1 MRCQHWFATMA
12 ARSTQRKIVMEA
24 TSVATHA
31 TAPTLEDCAVIEL
44 RDYLMQPNQRDV
56 LIELFER
63 EFIETQEAL
72 GMRVMA
78 HFRDLDRPDHY
89 VWLRGFADMAAR
101 QRGLEGF
108 YSGDVWLAN
117 RSAANATMIDSD
129 DVRLLRYAR
138 PAWALASPAAPRP
151 HRDAEKALPQSLFVL
166 MLATLTAA
174 PDEAFKRTF
183 ERDALPLLRECG
195 LMPIAVFETEP
206 APNNYPRLPV
216 RSGEW
221 VFAWLSRSGSVAA
234 ADQALARWDASL
246 RAAGVLAPRLGLHK
260 LERMRLQPAA
270 RSWLR

>member
-1 MRCQHWFATMA
+1 MSTSSVTEHA
-12 ARSTQRKIVMEA
+12 A
-24 TSVATHA
+24 
-31 TAPTLEDCAVIEL
+31 APALEDCAVIEL
-44 RDYLMQPNQRDV
+44 RDYRMQPNQRDV
-56 LIELFER
+56 LIDLFER

-89 VWLRGFADMAAR
+89 VWLRGFADMPAR

-108 YSGDVWLAN
+108 YGSDVWLAH

-138 PAWALASPAAPRP
+138 PTWSLASPSVPRP
-151 HRDAEKALPQSLFVL
+151 HRDAEPALPQSVFVL
-166 MLATLTAA
+166 MVATLATPADA
-174 PDEAFKRTF
+174 SFKRTF

-206 APNNYPRLPV
+206 APNNYPRLPI
-216 RSGEW
+216 RTDAP
-221 VFAWLSRSGSVAA
+221 VFAWLSRCVGVAA
-234 ADQALARWDASL
+234 ASQALSSWDASL
-246 RAAGVLAPRLGLHK
+246 RAAGVLRPRLALAR

>member
-1 MRCQHWFATMA
+1 MRTKETAMDIAAATGA
-12 ARSTQRKIVMEA
+12 APA
-24 TSVATHA
+24 
-31 TAPTLEDCAVIEL
+31 LEDCAVIEL
-44 RDYLMQPNQRDV
+44 RDYLMQLGRRDV

-108 YSGDVWLAN
+108 YGGADWQAHRN
-117 RSAANATMIDSD
+117 AANATMIDSD

-138 PAWALASPAAPRP
+138 PTWALASPAVPRP
-151 HRDAEKALPQSLFVL
+151 HRDAEPAWPQSVFVL
-166 MLATLTAA
+166 MVATLGVPA
-174 PDEAFKRTF
+174 DEAFRRAF
-183 ERDALPLLRECG
+183 EREALPLLRECG

-216 RSGEW
+216 RTDAP
-221 VFAWLSRSGSVAA
+221 VFAWLSRTPGAA
-234 ADQALARWDASL
+234 AAEQALARWDASL
-246 RAAGVLAPRLGLHK
+246 RAAGVLGPRQGIRQI
-260 LERMRLQPAA
+260 ERMRLQPAA

>member
-1 MRCQHWFATMA
+1 MDIA
-12 ARSTQRKIVMEA
+12 
-24 TSVATHA
+24 A
-31 TAPTLEDCAVIEL
+31 TAKPAAPALEDCAVIEL
-44 RDYLMQPNQRDV
+44 RDYRMQPGQRDV

-63 EFIETQEAL
+63 EFIETQEAQ

-101 QRGLEGF
+101 QSGLESF
-108 YSGDVWLAN
+108 YGGATWQAHRN
-117 RSAANATMIDSD
+117 AANATMIDSD

-138 PAWALASPAAPRP
+138 PTWVLASPAVARP
-151 HRDAEKALPQSLFVL
+151 HRDAETTQPHSVFVL
-166 MLATLTAA
+166 MVATLGAA
-174 PDEAFKRTF
+174 ADDAFKRIF

-216 RSGEW
+216 RTDAP
-221 VFAWLSRSGSVAA
+221 VFGWLSRTPGAA
-234 ADQALARWDASL
+234 AAAQALARWDASL
-246 RAAGVLAPRLGLHK
+246 RAAGVLEPRLGIRQ
-260 LERMRLQPAA
+260 LERMRLQPAP

>member
-1 MRCQHWFATMA
+1 MESSTVADRA
-12 ARSTQRKIVMEA
+12 A
-24 TSVATHA
+24 
-31 TAPTLEDCAVIEL
+31 APALEDCAVIEL
-44 RDYLMQPNQRDV
+44 RDYLMQPNRRDG

-89 VWLRGFADMAAR
+89 VWLRGFADMPAR
-101 QRGLEGF
+101 QRGLEAF
-108 YSGDVWLAN
+108 YGGDVWRAH
-117 RSAANATMIDSD
+117 RDAANATMVDSD
-129 DVRLLRYAR
+129 NVRLLRYAR

-151 HRDAEKALPQSLFVL
+151 HRDADAAQPQSVFVL
-166 MLATLTAA
+166 MVARLAAA
-174 PDEAFKRTF
+174 PDAPFKRRF
-183 ERDALPLLRECG
+183 ERDAMPLLRQCG

-216 RSGEW
+216 REGET
-221 VFAWLSRSGSVAA
+221 VFAWLSRSGSVTA

-246 RAAGVLAPRLGLHK
+246 RVAGALAPRLGIQK

>member
-1 MRCQHWFATMA
+1 MDTTLNTAA
-12 ARSTQRKIVMEA
+12 ARA
-24 TSVATHA
+24 
-31 TAPTLEDCAVIEL
+31 APPLEHCAVIEL

-56 LIELFER
+56 LIDLFER

-89 VWLRGFADMAAR
+89 VWLRGFADMPAR
-101 QRGLEGF
+101 QRGLDGF
-108 YSGDVWLAN
+108 YSGPAWLAH

-138 PAWALASPAAPRP
+138 PTWALTSPAAPRP
-151 HRDAEKALPQSLFVL
+151 HRDAEAAVPQSVFVL
-166 MLATLTAA
+166 MIATLAAA

-183 ERDALPLLRECG
+183 ERDAMPLLRECG
-195 LMPIAVFETEP
+195 LMPVAVFETEP

-221 VFAWLSRSGSVAA
+221 VFAWLSRSGSAVA
-234 ADQALARWDASL
+234 ADQALARWDSSL
-246 RAAGVLAPRLGLHK
+246 RAAGVLAPRLGIQQI
-260 LERMRLQPAA
+260 ERMRLQPAA

>member
-1 MRCQHWFATMA
+1 MESTPVA
-12 ARSTQRKIVMEA
+12 ARA
-24 TSVATHA
+24 
-31 TAPTLEDCAVIEL
+31 APPSLEHCAVIEL
-44 RDYLMQPNQRDV
+44 RDYLMQPDGRDV

-108 YSGDVWLAN
+108 YSGDTWLAN
-117 RSAANATMIDSD
+117 RSVANATMIDSD

-138 PAWALASPAAPRP
+138 PAWALASPGAPRP
-151 HRDAEKALPQSLFVL
+151 HRDAEAARPQSVFVL
-166 MLATLTAA
+166 MIATLAA
-174 PDEAFKRTF
+174 PADEAFKRRF
-183 ERDALPLLRECG
+183 ERDALPSLRACG

-206 APNNYPRLPV
+206 APNNYPRLPI
-216 RSGEW
+216 RTDAP
-221 VFAWLSRSGSVAA
+221 VFAWLSRSTSVAA
-234 ADQALARWDASL
+234 ADAALARWDGSHG
-246 RAAGVLAPRLGLHK
+246 AAAVLAPRLGIDK
-260 LERMRLQPAA
+260 LERRRLQPAA

>member
-1 MRCQHWFATMA
+1 MRSKETAMDIAAATGA
-12 ARSTQRKIVMEA
+12 APA
-24 TSVATHA
+24 
-31 TAPTLEDCAVIEL
+31 LEDCAVIEL
-44 RDYLMQPNQRDV
+44 RDYLMQLGRRDV

-108 YSGDVWLAN
+108 YGGADWQAHRN
-117 RSAANATMIDSD
+117 AANATMIDSD

-138 PAWALASPAAPRP
+138 PTWALASPAVPRP
-151 HRDAEKALPQSLFVL
+151 HRDAEPAWPQSVFVL
-166 MLATLTAA
+166 MVATLGVPA
-174 PDEAFKRTF
+174 DEAFRRAF

-216 RSGEW
+216 RSGE
-221 VFAWLSRSGSVAA
+221 ALIATLARLPRADA
-234 ADQALARWDASL
+234 ADAALAQLSAS
-246 RAAGVLAPRLGLHK
+246 RTAGAAMSRLGLDAPE
-260 LERMRLQPAA
+260 LRRLQPAA